1 MKVLILTYYFP
12 PSGGAGVQRWLKFVK
27 YLPQFDVEPIVLT
40 VDEHDASYPQIDN
53 QLLNEVP
60 SNIRVVKTKTR
71 EILSFYKKLS
81 PNKEVPYGG
90 FANESKVG
98 FFQKVSRAIRGNF
111 FLPDPRRG
119 WNKFALKRAIQLIEQ
134 EQIDT
139 IITTSPPHS
148 TQLIGL
154 ALKKRFPHIRWI
166 ADLRDP
172 WTDIYYNKELYQS
185 AFAKKWNAR
194 YERQV
199 LEQAD
204 KIITVS
210 NSCKENFA
218 SKTTCADKLMV
229 IPNGYDE
236 VDFQNVSELSQT
248 TDKKV
253 ISYVGVLSSLYDV
266 NPFVE
271 ALKKLTDEEKSKL
284 LLRFVGN
291 VDGGVLE
298 SIKSVGI
305 EVDFVQ
311 YVPHK
316 EAIAYM
322 CGSDVLLLFLPQ
334 TKENKGIL
342 TGKLFEYLAAKHPI
356 LLVAEADGDAAKLIV
371 EQSAGVALNDAGAIA
386 DYLRNVSLASKE
398 ELQVFSSPE
407 KYSRFS
413 LTEELVKLLKG

>member
-27 YLPQFDVEPIVLT
+27 YLSQFDVEPIVLT

-98 FFQKVSRAIRGNF
+98 LFQKVSRAIRGNF

-119 WNKFALKRAIQLIEQ
+119 WNKFALKRAIQLIEH

-185 AFAKKWNAR
+185 TFAKKLNAY

-199 LEQAD
+199 LEHAD

-218 SKTTCADKLMV
+218 SKVACADRLLV

-236 VDFQNVSELSQT
+236 TDFQGVSPLAQS

-266 NPFVE
+266 SPFVE
-271 ALKKLTDEEKSKL
+271 ALETLSDEEKSKL

-291 VDGGVLE
+291 VDGGILNQ
-298 SIKSVGI
+298 IKSTGVSV
-305 EVDFVQ
+305 EFVP

-322 CGSDVLLLFLPQ
+322 CGSDILLLMLPQ
-334 TKENKGIL
+334 TVENKGIL

-356 LLVAEADGDAAKLIV
+356 LLVADVDGDAAKLIA

-398 ELQVFSSPE
+398 ELQVSSSPE

>member
-148 TQLIGL
+148 TQLIG
-154 ALKKRFPHIRWI
+154 
-166 ADLRDP
+166 
-172 WTDIYYNKELYQS
+172 
-185 AFAKKWNAR
+185 
-194 YERQV
+194 
-199 LEQAD
+199 
-204 KIITVS
+204 
-210 NSCKENFA
+210 
-218 SKTTCADKLMV
+218 
-229 IPNGYDE
+229 
-236 VDFQNVSELSQT
+236 
-248 TDKKV
+248 
-253 ISYVGVLSSLYDV
+253 
-266 NPFVE
+266 
-271 ALKKLTDEEKSKL
+271 
-284 LLRFVGN
+284 
-291 VDGGVLE
+291 
-298 SIKSVGI
+298 
-305 EVDFVQ
+305 
-311 YVPHK
+311 
-316 EAIAYM
+316 
-322 CGSDVLLLFLPQ
+322 
-334 TKENKGIL
+334 
-342 TGKLFEYLAAKHPI
+342 
-356 LLVAEADGDAAKLIV
+356 
-371 EQSAGVALNDAGAIA
+371 
-386 DYLRNVSLASKE
+386 
-398 ELQVFSSPE
+398 
-407 KYSRFS
+407 
-413 LTEELVKLLKG
+413 